1 MARLQT
7 PNFVLRRLI
16 FVKPKIQIYQ
26 HIWNGLTKCYSL
38 AISAREG
45 TYADWVRNALYLAK
59 SGSRKFMKSGNCS
72 ARPFC
77 IVQPQRVVTRV
88 TENSFL
94 EVL

>member
-16 FVKPKIQIYQ
+16 FVKRKIQIYQ

-38 AISAREG
+38 AISARDG

-59 SGSRKFMKSGNCS
+59 SGSRKFMRKAGI
-72 ARPFC
+72 ARPDHFALSS
-77 IVQPQRVVTRV
+77 PS
-88 TENSFL
+88 EW
-94 EVL
+94 